1 MYPGSTSDVD
11 VPMTLVNESLRS
23 VKGTCVRSEQP
34 APGWWQ
40 ASDGN
45 WYAPELRPPI
55 RDEPVIAQQ
64 ASAPMGLP
72 TFGQDMA
79 FSSRPNPY
87 VGVRPATTTDRPPA
101 VGGLPGLPSNN
112 VKSRRSGSKS
122 KSILLVLIII
132 IVVVAVLAVGK
143 VVLHKSS
150 PVVVSTPATST
161 AQDFATQVNLRGAF
175 VYLEGQYRL
184 NQLTFSGITPAVM
197 GQDPHDQ
204 LIWVSGSSNSGNGN
218 TMSLA
223 ANGQSVTVASL
234 SASGACWFGQI
245 NRQPGASL
253 ISDAPQYV
261 GQLGGQCNA
270 LAAPSSGWASTFPP
284 QA

>member
-1 MYPGSTSDVD
+1 
-11 VPMTLVNESLRS
+11 MTLVNESLRS

-34 APGWWQ
+34 APGWWL

-64 ASAPMGLP
+64 ASAPVGLP

-87 VGVRPATTTDRPPA
+87 VGVRPATTTDLPPA

-122 KSILLVLIII
+122 KSILLVLIIV
-132 IVVVAVLAVGK
+132 VVVAVLAVGR

-150 PVVVSTPATST
+150 PVAVSTPATST
-161 AQDFATQVNLRGAF
+161 AQDFATQVNLRGCRRS
-175 VYLEGQYRL
+175 QPS
-184 NQLTFSGITPAVM
+184 T
-197 GQDPHDQ
+197 
-204 LIWVSGSSNSGNGN
+204 
-218 TMSLA
+218 A
-223 ANGQSVTVASL
+223 AE
-234 SASGACWFGQI
+234 
-245 NRQPGASL
+245 
-253 ISDAPQYV
+253 
-261 GQLGGQCNA
+261 
-270 LAAPSSGWASTFPP
+270 
-284 QA
+284 